1 MAATRHT
8 NFTFYSQVNLTMRTN
23 DTFYFADRTAQATFF
38 ASKVLVSNLNCSY
51 QRDEVNRVRVNQTFS
66 TMYKCDY
73 LSFINTDY
81 ENKRFYA
88 FVTGVNYISDSV
100 TELTFVVD
108 VIQTWFLDLT
118 LKPCFIERQHTPT
131 DNIGDNILPESLDLG
146 ELVDMSINAGIDT
159 RTCVVVVTTFDIA
172 TYITSGFVT
181 KQSPPISIR
190 SGMYDLL
197 DIGWFFSD
205 IAGTP
210 AAAGSGLAVFFA
222 NVLSGQGGVTVDD
235 IINVYVFPRI
245 GISYDSNLGAVT
257 VPGATQGN
265 DYNNFYRAAVVTPQ
279 TQSFPARPLTID
291 GYAPK
296 NNKLFTYPYCLLH
309 VTNNDG
315 SAIDLKYEKFRDGN
329 YNIIAN
335 PQFKIFGTT
344 SGEAKIRLVPQQY
357 LGESSTVEDFE
368 FGIDS
373 SAFPTVAMLG
383 DPYIL
388 YLAQNKNRI
397 ENNYAM
403 LRNSVARQVVGAEAG
418 AISSATGGAGAGALI
433 PYSVNLAGIASSFF
447 DNISKMEAQFD
458 DMKISPATAS
468 GISGVGLNYQNG
480 RKDFSLITK
489 TVDRIHAKMI
499 DDYFSMFGYSIK
511 KVDTPNVHA
520 RTAYTFVKTQGC
532 VLHGNAPATVK
543 ATIAGLFDSGIRF
556 WASQSNIGDFS
567 TANPVITPNP

>member
-8 NFTFYSQVNLTMRTN
+8 NFTFYSEVNLSMRTN
-23 DTFYFADRTAQATFF
+23 DTFYFADRSAQATFF
-38 ASKVLVSNLNCSY
+38 ATKVLVSNLNCSY
-51 QRDEVNRVRVNQTFS
+51 QRDEINRVRVSMSFS
-66 TMYKCDY
+66 TMYRCDY

-88 FVTGVNYISDSV
+88 FVTGINYINDTT
-100 TELTFVVD
+100 TELTYVID

-118 LKPCFIERQHTPT
+118 LKPCFIERQHTTT

-146 ELVDMSINAGIDT
+146 ELVDMSINEAIDT
-159 RTCVVVVTTFDIA
+159 RTCVVVVATFDIA
-172 TYITSGFVT
+172 TYISSGFVT
-181 KQSPPISIR
+181 KTSPPISIR
-190 SGMYDLL
+190 SGMYDML
-197 DIGWFFSD
+197 DIGWFFSE

-210 AAAGSGLAVFFA
+210 AGAGSGLAVFFA

-235 IINVYVFPRI
+235 IINVYIFPRI
-245 GISYDSNLGAVT
+245 GISYDADLGAIT

-265 DYNNFYRAAVVTPQ
+265 DYNNFYRAAVVSPQ
-279 TQSFPARPLTID
+279 NQSFPARPLTID

-309 VTNNDG
+309 ITNNDG

-368 FGIDS
+368 YGLDS
-373 SAFPTVAMLG
+373 APFPTVAMLG

-397 ENNYAM
+397 QNKYDL
-403 LRNSVARQVVGAEAG
+403 LRNSTTRQVISAARSNAKNINLPGAVADYG
-418 AISSATGGAGAGALI
+418 NA
-433 PYSVNLAGIASSFF
+433 ASSFF
-447 DNISKMEAQFD
+447 DSISQMEAQFD
-458 DMKISPATAS
+458 DMKIAPATAS

-489 TVDRIHAKMI
+489 TIDRIHAKMI
-499 DDYFSMFGYSIK
+499 DDYFTMFGYSIK
-511 KVDTPNVHA
+511 HIDTPNVHA
-520 RTAYTFVKTQGC
+520 RTAYTFIKTQGC
-532 VLHGNAPATVK
+532 ILTGNAPTNVK

-556 WASQSNIGDFS
+556 WADSRIGDFS
-567 TANPVITPNP
+567 IANPVITPTPTPTNNT

>member
-38 ASKVLVSNLNCSY
+38 ASKVLVSSTNCSY
-51 QRDEVNRVRVNQTFS
+51 QRDTVNRVRVNQTFS

-88 FVTGVNYISDSV
+88 FVTGINYISDSV

-159 RTCVVVVTTFDIA
+159 RTCVVVVATFDIA
-172 TYITSGFVT
+172 TYISSSFAT

-235 IINVYVFPRI
+235 IINIYVFPRI
-245 GISYDSNLGAVT
+245 GISYDSTLGAVT

-291 GYAPK
+291 GYSPK

-357 LGESSTVEDFE
+357 LGETTTAEDFE
-368 FGIDS
+368 YGIDS
-373 SAFPTVAMLG
+373 SPFPTVAMLG

-397 ENNYAM
+397 QNKYDL
-403 LRNSVARQVVGAEAG
+403 LRNSTTRQIISAARSNAKAINLPGAVADYGNA
-418 AISSATGGAGAGALI
+418 
-433 PYSVNLAGIASSFF
+433 ASSFF
-447 DNISKMEAQFD
+447 DNISQMEAQFD
-458 DMKISPATAS
+458 DMKIAPATAS

-489 TVDRIHAKMI
+489 TIDRVHAKMI

-520 RTAYTFVKTQGC
+520 RTAYTFVKTHGC

-567 TANPVITPNP
+567 TANPIITPGP